1 MVTRR
6 RRRRATK
13 QEQATQ
19 SQDDSHHMMPTLV
32 KPSPPTNSGIMVL
45 PSLSRDPHLVQA
57 MQQCLSNHSI
67 LSRRCHRPK
76 TKGYPRKLHK
86 LLTVKPFQ
94 RRKEAGKMSPID
106 SRSWRKLN
114 PSATGNPYI
123 SGRSGHSLK
132 PFERSRGSSRSRH
145 SSSFYPS
152 TWQLEDDSI
161 KKNEQIID
169 SKNSLEEIIHCA
181 CLNRTAYDHRL
192 NTPLKTDTACQCR
205 LKRSR
210 EKAIQMPS
218 TRIRSRSSCKLKRLK
233 QLISKHLF
241 SVVAQQTQTSLKSN
255 SHEGKVNGLCNPS
268 LHRCRAYSGEEDNSK
283 NANKKAAKF
292 KNYGGYSP
300 SETSFED
307 SHERPAEHLSRIEK
321 ISKPPRRRPSDPPR
335 IQRENSGRHMDYDI
349 QGPPWSLHLANVK
362 EIERYTARS
371 ADWDYCDTVCP
382 KRDICHCDYEDY
394 YDDYDND
401 EDYNDNNENYND
413 YDNDGNKDEDGPAEE
428 DGNPDGDGDADVIV
442 ENSEKNTDRQDRRQ
456 EVLSHDDDKS
466 ITTHEDFDDPEDA
479 KVMEEKASV
488 NEDSLV
494 EIDDKKD
501 EKKDSSDQ
509 RDSSKTKKWKNVG
522 FCPDVT
528 CNRKCGHCSKV
539 QMETECDCENS
550 VRGRNGEPPRYTNRG
565 ICKCCQCSRTPS
577 FNRLNSKRK

>member
-1 MVTRR
+1 MVTHR

-19 SQDDSHHMMPTLV
+19 SQDGSQHMMPTLV

-57 MQQCLSNHSI
+57 MQQCLSNHSL

-76 TKGYPRKLHK
+76 SKGYPRKLHK

-94 RRKEAGKMSPID
+94 RRKEAGKMPPID
-106 SRSWRKLN
+106 SRSWRTLN
-114 PSATGNPYI
+114 PSATGNPYM

-161 KKNEQIID
+161 KKNEKIID

-181 CLNRTAYDHRL
+181 CLNRTTYDHRL
-192 NTPLKTDTACQCR
+192 NVPLKTDTACQCR

-218 TRIRSRSSCKLKRLK
+218 TRIRSRTSCKLKRLK
-233 QLISKHLF
+233 HLISKHLF

-255 SHEGKVNGLCNPS
+255 SHKGKVSSLGNSS
-268 LHRCRAYSGEEDNSK
+268 LHQCRAYSGEEDNSK
-283 NANKKAAKF
+283 NTNKKVAKF

-307 SHERPAEHLSRIEK
+307 TQERPAEHLSRIEK
-321 ISKPPRRRPSDPPR
+321 ISKPPQRRPSDPPR
-335 IQRENSGRHMDYDI
+335 IQRENSGRHMDCDI

-362 EIERYTARS
+362 EIERYAARS
-371 ADWDYCDTVCP
+371 ADCDYCETVCP
-382 KRDICHCDYEDY
+382 KRDICQCEYEDY
-394 YDDYDND
+394 YDEYDND
-401 EDYNDNNENYND
+401 EDYNDNDEKYND
-413 YDNDGNKDEDGPAEE
+413 YDNDGDGDAEE
-428 DGNPDGDGDADVIV
+428 DGIADGDGDANDWASKSVIV
-442 ENSEKNTDRQDRRQ
+442 ENSEKGQEDENSTNTQ
-456 EVLSHDDDKS
+456 EDLDDN
-466 ITTHEDFDDPEDA
+466 EDA
-479 KVMEEKASV
+479 EVVEEVAPV
-488 NEDSLV
+488 NEDSRV
-494 EIDDKKD
+494 DVDDKKD
-501 EKKDSSDQ
+501 ENKDSSHQ
-509 RDSSKTKKWKNVG
+509 RDSSKTKKWKNEIIEG
-522 FCPDVT
+522 FVPL
-528 CNRKCGHCSKV
+528 
-539 QMETECDCENS
+539 
-550 VRGRNGEPPRYTNRG
+550 
-565 ICKCCQCSRTPS
+565 
-577 FNRLNSKRK
+577 LNAIANVVAVVKL